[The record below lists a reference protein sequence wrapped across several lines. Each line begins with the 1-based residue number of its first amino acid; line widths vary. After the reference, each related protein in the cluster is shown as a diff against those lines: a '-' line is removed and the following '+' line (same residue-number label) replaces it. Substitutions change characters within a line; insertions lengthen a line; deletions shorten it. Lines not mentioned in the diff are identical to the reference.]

1 MSKLEFPPGDYV
13 SPNLA
18 RVRPDDA
25 FPNMVIGDTSISTWP
40 HLRAQINHNWYVDR
54 RAPSVGFVSRD
65 EASILY
71 NTALELD
78 GRACLE
84 IGTWRG
90 WSTVH
95 MALGAHSLD
104 SIDPILS
111 DPAIHNE
118 LVEALRRAGVEDRVS
133 LHASRSPEGVEA
145 IAARTGKRWS
155 FAFIDGDHEGEG
167 PILDAK
173 VVERFVADDAVIILH
188 DVAAPEPAAALAYLR
203 DQGWTTAIYQTM
215 QILGVATRGRCR
227 PVRHIPDPSQKWS
240 LPKHLTS
247 FAVVGESHRTAL
259 RRIFVAMGRPAVDNP
274 ESPAPV
280 DTEELERAATGDA
293 LRAAEQMANE
303 LRIAREG
310 FRPDLERHFDD
321 LHTRY
326 LRLARTL
333 SDHAFTQARL
343 AADLANAHS
352 ARDKALTESHRL
364 ELEQTRLEGLL
375 SSSVRA
381 LAAKS
386 EQASR
391 SGQAAKSE
399 QEEIRK
405 LEAAELIQLRDKAK
419 GLSRKLREAQ
429 ASDQWF
435 RSRDQM
441 MQAVDPFARKDLP
454 SPCTPGVG
462 APFRLGRNAETRQ
475 ILAAYFPLK
484 ERGSHYRRACWPG
497 SRARVRC
504 SACSAVACWPEQR
517 RPKASWRRHCARVS
531 APAMRF
537 PMSPHRPDSE
547 RAVAQ
552 VQRSLDNVTAQLT
565 AEQRRAGEIEG
576 KLAAVERAM
585 VAEERALYD
594 AQIELTKLRRGASVD
609 AAAPAPEALPELP
622 R

>member
-40 HLRAQINHNWYVDR
+40 HLRTQINHNWYVDR

-111 DPAIHNE
+111 DSAIHNE

-259 RRIFVAMGRPAVDNP
+259 RRIFVAMGRPAVDKP

-310 FRPDLERHFDD
+310 FRPDLERNFDD

-386 EQASR
+386 EQAAR

-441 MQAVDPFARKDLP
+441 IQAVDLFARKICRPRVLLGLARR
-454 SPCTPGVG
+454 S
-462 APFRLGRNAETRQ
+462 AIGRNAETRQ
-475 ILAAYFPLK
+475 ILAAVFSAQGEGLSLPP
-484 ERGSHYRRACWPG
+484 RGLAWLSRPRTLFGLLRCRVLAGAAAAEGVLALGAARA
-497 SRARVRC
+497 S
-504 SACSAVACWPEQR
+504 QR
-517 RPKASWRRHCARVS
+517 RRRC
-531 APAMRF
+531 
-537 PMSPHRPDSE
+537 DS
-547 RAVAQ
+547 Q
-552 VQRSLDNVTAQLT
+552 
-565 AEQRRAGEIEG
+565 
-576 KLAAVERAM
+576 
-585 VAEERALYD
+585 
-594 AQIELTKLRRGASVD
+594 
-609 AAAPAPEALPELP
+609 
-622 R
+622 